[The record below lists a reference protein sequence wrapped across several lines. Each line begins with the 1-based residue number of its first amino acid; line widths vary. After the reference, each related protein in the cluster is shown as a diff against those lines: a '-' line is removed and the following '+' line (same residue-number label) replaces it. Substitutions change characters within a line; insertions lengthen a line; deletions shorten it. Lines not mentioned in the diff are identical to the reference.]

1 MNTDN
6 ILEQLRCCFESLQSD
21 IEKAT
26 EELKKFEYMK
36 NDINEE
42 ISILENKRSVVDRN
56 IEKATEKLNRLNN
69 IFANTEENFNQ
80 VQSAAQSLLDIM
92 ASKEVE
98 VDDYESIY
106 NTESNN
112 KSTSLTIETNKVSV
126 NITESNENDIIND
139 DDDVEMGEVIL
150 QGDYE
155 FDLNMND

>member
-6 ILEQLRCCFESLQSD
+6 ILERLRGCFESLQSD

-36 NDINEE
+36 NDINKE

-69 IFANTEENFNQ
+69 IFVNTEENFNQ

-106 NTESNN
+106 NLENN
-112 KSTSLTIETNKVSV
+112 NQNNDLSIETNQVSV
-126 NITESNENDIIND
+126 IITESNEN
-139 DDDVEMGEVIL
+139 DDVEMGEVIL
-150 QGDYE
+150 EGEYE
-155 FDLNMND
+155 LDLNMND

>member
-36 NDINEE
+36 DDINKE

-112 KSTSLTIETNKVSV
+112 KCTNLTIETNKVSV
-126 NITESNENDIIND
+126 NITESNENEIIN

-150 QGDYE
+150 QGNYE
-155 FDLNMND
+155 FDLTMND